1 MIDDTLVNTRSSPE
15 DTLEYILF
23 NTQTIAREHTQFKN
37 CLKKSV
43 RTFLENEI
51 KITQRQIDS
60 RSTPTPSLDIYIT
73 SLKNN
78 CQNILKIRLLRRNLN
93 TNYLTF
99 PTLNHLPRS
108 LMQTLPDHLLLLLKS
123 SQ

>member
-15 DTLEYILF
+15 DTLECILF

-43 RTFLENEI
+43 KTFLENEI
-51 KITQRQIDS
+51 MITQHQIDS

-73 SLKNN
+73 SLKEQLSEHLEKQTAEN
-78 CQNILKIRLLRRNLN
+78 KI
-93 TNYLTF
+93 
-99 PTLNHLPRS
+99 
-108 LMQTLPDHLLLLLKS
+108 QI
-123 SQ
+123 